1 MLIKDIYKRKII
13 TGEIDASLTDISLIM
28 SENDIGFLPIEDNG
42 KIVGV
47 ITDRDIV
54 TRGISKH
61 KRKIKNLLTRDI
73 ISINSDSDIKIAL
86 DIMGKRQVKRLL
98 VEENNEFIGIISIS
112 DIIKSDYNENVLN
125 TLKNIYEE
133 ESNEDD
139 TEVDSFYL

>member
-112 DIIKSDYNENVLN
+112 DIIKSDYSENVLN